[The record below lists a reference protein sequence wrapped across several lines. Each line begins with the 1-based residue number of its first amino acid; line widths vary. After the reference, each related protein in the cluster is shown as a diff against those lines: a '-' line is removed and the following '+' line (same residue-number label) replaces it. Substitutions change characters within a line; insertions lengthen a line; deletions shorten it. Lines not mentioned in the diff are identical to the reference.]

1 MVTILSQYDTDLI
14 QTGLE
19 LIDPRFLDQN
29 VLLVELLD
37 DVFVVVLAVNV
48 YQHGFDRSV
57 ALDEGTW
64 EFSIAK
70 TGARGGT
77 YL

>member
-1 MVTILSQYDTDLI
+1 VTTPYEHDTYLV

-19 LIDPRFLDQN
+19 LVDPRFLDQN
-29 VLLVELLD
+29 MLLVELLD

-48 YQHGFDRSV
+48 HQHGFDGSV
-57 ALDEGTW
+57 ALDERAC
-64 EFSIAK
+64 EISIAR
-70 TGARGGT
+70 TGGRGGT

>member
-1 MVTILSQYDTDLI
+1 MTILDEYDTYLV
-14 QTGLE
+14 QTRLE

-48 YQHGFDRSV
+48 HQHGFDGSV
-57 ALDEGTW
+57 ALDECAW
-64 EFSIAK
+64 EISIAK
-70 TGARGGT
+70 TGGRCVT

>member
-1 MVTILSQYDTDLI
+1 MKYDTHLI

-19 LIDPRFLDQN
+19 LINPRFLDQN

-48 YQHGFDRSV
+48 HQHGFDGSV
-57 ALDEGTW
+57 ALDERAW
-64 EFSIAK
+64 VISIAI
-70 TGARGGT
+70 TDGRGAT

>member
-1 MVTILSQYDTDLI
+1 MKTPTYLI

-37 DVFVVVLAVNV
+37 DVLVVVLAVNV
-48 YQHGFDRSV
+48 HQHGFDGSV
-57 ALDEGTW
+57 ALDERAW
-64 EFSIAK
+64 VISIAI
-70 TGARGGT
+70 TDGRGAT

>member
-1 MVTILSQYDTDLI
+1 MEHDTYLI

-37 DVFVVVLAVNV
+37 DVFVVVFAVNV
-48 YQHGFDRSV
+48 HQHGFDGSV
-57 ALDEGTW
+57 ALDERAW
-64 EFSIAK
+64 EFSIGK
-70 TGARGGT
+70 TGGRGVT